1 MEMEHPVTNQVSTK
15 DWHWQD
21 LLVLTLVLLTC
32 LPALVFRYLP
42 MADLP
47 QHMAIAAVL
56 ANPTDTGLG
65 YDEHY
70 VVNYGSTLYLL
81 PYLWTVGFSKFMGL
95 ELAMRSVVFL
105 SMALFPI
112 GIWSILRAQS
122 KPVLWTIL
130 ALPFVY
136 NRAFFWGFFNF
147 NLSIS
152 LALICIGLMMSNR
165 RNCGA
170 LVFGLVGFGGQHH
183 AHLWNGLLVGY
194 AVLGLAWAAAWIFCG
209 GFCHSYPLCSRLG
222 FGPCWPKME

>member
-70 VVNYGSTLYLL
+70 AVNYGSTLYLL
-81 PYLWTVGFSKFMGL
+81 PYLWTVGFRNSWVWSWRCGVSFYRW
-95 ELAMRSVVFL
+95 RSF
-105 SMALFPI
+105 
-112 GIWSILRAQS
+112 QS
-122 KPVLWTIL
+122 VSG
-130 ALPFVY
+130 PF
-136 NRAFFWGFFNF
+136 
-147 NLSIS
+147 
-152 LALICIGLMMSNR
+152 
-165 RNCGA
+165 
-170 LVFGLVGFGGQHH
+170 
-183 AHLWNGLLVGY
+183 
-194 AVLGLAWAAAWIFCG
+194 
-209 GFCHSYPLCSRLG
+209 
-222 FGPCWPKME
+222 